1 MYDTNQ
7 IDLLT
12 VKEKTS
18 ASTFATIAQF
28 TYNGQHLPLTYT
40 DAAGQTTNFTYN
52 AAGQLTQVTD
62 PLGETTTY
70 QYNGLGYLTSITNA
84 NGQTQFGLTYDT
96 FGRVATSTDS
106 EGYTLAYAYDAAD
119 RLVRVSFPDT
129 TTRQYVY
136 TNLDLT
142 SVTDRQGNTTQY
154 AYDAVRN
161 LLSATDPLNHITSL
175 GYYENQS
182 LKSLTD
188 PNGNTTI
195 WNIDVQNRVTGK
207 QYADGSQVTNTYEN
221 TTSRLKS
228 ITDALEQV
236 KSFTYAKDNR
246 VTGVAYTNIV
256 KPTPNVSFTYDAF
269 FPRIASMTDG
279 SGTTSYGYYPAGV
292 LGALR
297 PHTET
302 TPFTNGTISYQYD
315 ALSRLTAR
323 TVDMNTET
331 FAYDKLSRLVTN
343 ITALGSFDFAYLGQT
358 EQIISRQAASVATT
372 WSYDTNVN
380 DRRLDTI
387 NNSGSS
393 RSFHFM
399 TSPENLFTQIQ
410 ETAALGSAWA
420 PKTWNFSYDNAYRLT
435 QASSSAG
442 SYAYVSMR
450 LTT

>member
-1 MYDTNQ
+1 MGIINPFNEYISGRDTFYWDKHAFAVGAGDVTKARIHHWMHLNINDNEMYHALESYKYPFENRVWMNYPNQSSTGFSGSLDYPTRIGRVLDDGSTQLVQFTYNNLGHLTDTIDAVARETQFVYDTNQ

-18 ASTFATIAQF
+18 ASTFATMAQF

-40 DAAGQTTNFTYN
+40 DAAGQTTTFTYN

-70 QYNGLGYLTSITNA
+70 QYNGLGYLTSVTNA

-106 EGYTLAYAYDAAD
+106 EGYMLAYAYDAAD

-161 LLSATDPLNHITSL
+161 LLSATDPLHHITSL
-175 GYYENQS
+175 GYFENQS
-182 LKSLTD
+182 LKNLTD

-195 WNIDVQNRVTGK
+195 WSIDVQNRVTGK

-228 ITDALEQV
+228 ITDAARASQ
-236 KSFTYAKDNR
+236 
-246 VTGVAYTNIV
+246 IV
-256 KPTPNVSFTYDAF
+256 HLRQGQ
-269 FPRIASMTDG
+269 PRHG
-279 SGTTSYGYYPAGV
+279 CE
-292 LGALR
+292 LHER
-297 PHTET
+297 C
-302 TPFTNGTISYQYD
+302 
-315 ALSRLTAR
+315 
-323 TVDMNTET
+323 
-331 FAYDKLSRLVTN
+331 
-343 ITALGSFDFAYLGQT
+343 
-358 EQIISRQAASVATT
+358 
-372 WSYDTNVN
+372 
-380 DRRLDTI
+380 
-387 NNSGSS
+387 
-393 RSFHFM
+393 
-399 TSPENLFTQIQ
+399 
-410 ETAALGSAWA
+410 
-420 PKTWNFSYDNAYRLT
+420 
-435 QASSSAG
+435 
-442 SYAYVSMR
+442 
-450 LTT
+450 